1 MEDGAHED
9 KEQIL
14 IRGTGMGGSDGFRAC
29 GGIFLTMGSD
39 PVNSREDR
47 RSLRKHITGI
57 IKPMPCLPDSNKG
70 ASGKAGEVH
79 SRHWEREIDQMVYD
93 LYSLT
98 EEQIKILEGRI

>member
-1 MEDGAHED
+1 
-9 KEQIL
+9 
-14 IRGTGMGGSDGFRAC
+14 
-29 GGIFLTMGSD
+29 
-39 PVNSREDR
+39 
-47 RSLRKHITGI
+47 
-57 IKPMPCLPDSNKG
+57 MPCLPDSNKG